1 MKAVN
6 VELIKKVTDSSNIPQ
21 WMRRSM
27 PAINWTI
34 FFSSILLDAL
44 VIYLIAAFACGVEIT
59 W

>member
-21 WMRRSM
+21 WVRRWM
-27 PAINWTI
+27 PALNWSI
-34 FFSSILLDAL
+34 FFGSILLDAL